1 MTREVFKEILI
12 YFSFVKQIDMLQ
24 PHMPFVVNYEKSQQ
38 VLAACSKNKEFF
50 AFLRVCLSFSLLYPL
65 RLFSPLLVPLPHLA
79 ALSSSRFINLA

>member
-1 MTREVFKEILI
+1 MTREVLKEILI

-50 AFLRVCLSFSLLYPL
+50 AFLRVCGHSASLPSTSLLAT
-65 RLFSPLLVPLPHLA
+65 FISS
-79 ALSSSRFINLA
+79 SSSRYTLLLTLH